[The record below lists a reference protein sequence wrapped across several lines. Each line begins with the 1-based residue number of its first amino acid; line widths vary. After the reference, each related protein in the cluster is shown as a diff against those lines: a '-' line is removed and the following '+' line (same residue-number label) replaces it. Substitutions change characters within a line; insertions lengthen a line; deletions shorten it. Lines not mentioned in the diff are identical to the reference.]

1 MNDAFVAGFIGFV
14 IELVVMSIPCVRS
27 TTPDSTL
34 REVGIE
40 RIAYCCNAHSN
51 WYEIVWK
58 EGHK

>member
-1 MNDAFVAGFIGFV
+1 M
-14 IELVVMSIPCVRS
+14 VVVCAIRS
-27 TTPDSTL
+27 TPNTVL
-34 REVGIE
+34 RKVGIE